1 MRRTTWL
8 FVAALVL
15 GGCSSSAPDQAIVN
29 GAAAALGGASKIQA
43 VNTLVIEGTGE
54 NGNLGQSTTP
64 DALNVFKVSE
74 SKRVFDFAGGRQRLE
89 QTRIGWRCRLQRRRQ
104 WNGDARVHP
113 NCQGQADGDVSS
125 PDWRSSRRTGTRRAA
140 IEPAERRQRR
150 CRGHHDGAGRQ
161 IHSFRR

>member
-64 DALNVFKVSE
+64 DALNVFKVTE
-74 SKRVFDFAGGRQRLE
+74 SKRFFDFAGGRQRLE
-89 QTRIGWRCRLQRRRQ
+89 QTRSATFG
-104 WNGDARVHP
+104 AP
-113 NCQGQADGDVSS
+113 NPQPQKQNFALDGDVAYNVA
-125 PDWRSSRRTGTRRAA
+125 PNGTAARQAAQVTKDRRK
-140 IEPAERRQRR
+140 EVD
-150 CRGHHDGAGRQ
+150 H
-161 IHSFRR
+161 